1 MLIPIN
7 VVRMFPH
14 PDRYTVWDTDTLS
27 FREVASIPEGR
38 QLPIM
43 GGADCELL
51 SPYSITVIGYCR
63 SEYICSF
70 GLNDIYMLSRK
81 QLLGYKNFTNVDIK
95 NNRVYVKDKQLSDM
109 SCFFSDSNLHF
120 TSNLECGSMGQA
132 RKFYATYKDKTEL
145 FGICKQSRVN
155 DVRELDYEVLYM
167 RVASVFNIPCCFAE
181 RVLYAGKD
189 WVFSAYARDIKA
201 QIFQSFFQMG
211 IPADEVYSYL
221 HPDDTKT
228 FDKMM
233 ILDYCMEQ
241 ADRHTG
247 NIALV
252 DGRLYPM
259 FDNGTCLGLK
269 PISMYSE
276 GFRRY
281 VESLPRSYII
291 GTLGFNTS
299 PRLLSK
305 ISDAFDSDFRDE
317 YQRFMRNYRHLLEG

>member
-27 FREVASIPEGR
+27 FREVASISGDR

-43 GGADCELL
+43 EGADCELI
-51 SPYSITVIGYCR
+51 SSFAITIIGYCR
-63 SEYICSF
+63 SEYVCSF
-70 GLNDIYMLSRK
+70 GLNDIYVLSRK
-81 QLLGYKNFTNVDIK
+81 QLLSYKHFTNVEIK
-95 NNRVYVKDKQLSDM
+95 NNRVYVKDKQLPDM
-109 SCFFSDSNLHF
+109 SSLFPDSNLHF
-120 TSNLECGSMGQA
+120 VSGLECGSMGFA
-132 RKFYATYKDKTEL
+132 RKFYATYKNKTEL
-145 FGICKQSRVN
+145 FGICKQSRVG
-155 DVRELDYEVLYM
+155 DVRELDYEVLYT
-167 RVASVFNIPCCFAE
+167 RVAAVFDIPCCFTK
-181 RVLYAGKD
+181 RVLYAGKN
-189 WVFSAYARDIKA
+189 WVFSEYARDIKT

-211 IPADEVYSYL
+211 IPADEVYSHL
-221 HPDDTKT
+221 HPDDKKT

-269 PISMYSE
+269 PISIYSE
-276 GFRRY
+276 GFRGY
-281 VESLPRSYII
+281 VESLPRRYII
-291 GTLGFNTS
+291 DTLGFSIS
-299 PRLLSK
+299 PRV
-305 ISDAFDSDFRDE
+305 SDAFGSAFRDE